1 MAITYE
7 DVGESLRRIAL
18 YGRLDGP
25 GTEEVS
31 AELEALA
38 TTGSRRIVVDLTQIS
53 FLASVGIR
61 AVLGSA
67 KALQRNGGR
76 MVLLV
81 GTNPFVTR
89 TLEATGIDALI
100 PMFADAAEAEKAAL
114 A

>member
-7 DVGESLRRIAL
+7 DVGESLRRISL
-18 YGRLDGP
+18 SGRLDGA

-38 TTGSRRIVVDLTQIS
+38 TTGSRRVVVDLTRIS

-67 KALQRNGGR
+67 KASQRNGGR

-81 GTNPFVTR
+81 GTNPFVTK
-89 TLEATGIDALI
+89 TLEATGIDTLI
-100 PMFADAAEAEKAAL
+100 PMFVDAADAEKAVL
-114 A
+114 D